1 MAGQRENDE
10 VERDI
15 AEAGKIVGRLRPSHR
30 IVHLWRDLEACLENI
45 RKIEFLL
52 GYAPER
58 WGVAAEIDHE
68 AVQTQLMDARSA
80 LGSLALT
87 LADEAEDAS

>member
-1 MAGQRENDE
+1 MAGQRENNE

-15 AEAGKIVGRLRPSHR
+15 AEARKVVDQLRPSHR
-30 IVHLWRDLEACLENI
+30 IVHLWRELEACLEHI
-45 RKIEFLL
+45 RKVEFLL

-68 AVQTQLMDARSA
+68 AVQMQLMDARSA
-80 LGSLALT
+80 LGALALT
-87 LADEAEDAS
+87 LADEAEDA

>member
-1 MAGQRENDE
+1 MAGQRENNE

-15 AEAGKIVGRLRPSHR
+15 AEARKVVDQLRPSHR
-30 IVHLWRDLEACLENI
+30 IVHLWRELEACLENI
-45 RKIEFLL
+45 RKVEFLL

-68 AVQTQLMDARSA
+68 AVQMQLMDARSA
-80 LGSLALT
+80 LGALALS
-87 LADEAEDAS
+87 LADEAEDA